1 MLVPLLAAGGAA
13 LVAGYFLAP
22 RPYVE
27 AALKL
32 QRRVSGLRTRALT
45 VEDHRVVYGDGGRGE
60 ALLMLHGFGAT
71 RDNFVLLARELT
83 PHFRVITPDLP
94 GYGESDKRRDA
105 SYTLETQLARI
116 GAFVTALGIERFHL
130 AGNSMGGY
138 LAAHYARQ
146 HPDRVKSLWL
156 IAPAGVSTAEP
167 SEVLAAIARGEN
179 PLLVRDED
187 DFDRIVDL
195 CFVHPPY
202 TPKQFRKVFARR
214 SMDNAAFHADLF
226 RQLFE
231 SAIPFESSLQGL
243 PVKTLITWGERDRI
257 LDASGAAILHALI
270 PGSALHLLPDTGHV
284 PMVDKPREIAARFL
298 TFQRDG

>member
-1 MLVPLLAAGGAA
+1 MFVPLLAAGGAA

-22 RPYVE
+22 KPYVE
-27 AALKL
+27 LALKL
-32 QRRVSGLRTRALT
+32 QRRAAGLATRET
-45 VEDHRVVYGDGGRGE
+45 IVDGHRLVYGDGGRGE
-60 ALLMLHGFGAT
+60 PLLMLHGFGAT

-94 GYGESDKRRDA
+94 GYGDSGRQRDA
-105 SYTLETQLARI
+105 AYTLEAQLARI
-116 GAFVTALGIERFHL
+116 DAFVTALGLERFHL

-138 LAAHYARQ
+138 LAAHYARL
-146 HPDRVKSLWL
+146 HPARVQSLWL
-156 IAPAGVSTAEP
+156 IAPAGVTTAAP

-179 PLLVRDED
+179 PLLVHDED

-214 SMDNAAFHADLF
+214 SMRNAAFHAELF

-231 SAIPFESSLQGL
+231 NALPFESSLQGL

-257 LDASGAAILHALI
+257 LDASGAAILHALL
-270 PGSALHLLPDTGHV
+270 PGSELHLMPDTGHV
-284 PMVDKPREIAARFL
+284 PMMERPRETAARFL
-298 TFQRDG
+298 AFQRGG